1 MQALLRHKSDNARDA
16 EYQRLTK
23 FREAEQNRVRED
35 EQRRRDREKQ
45 DEAGRR
51 AIQRHKAALQAQ
63 KASQTQSTRRFGQM
77 SFRMYIDGPYRLHRG
92 RWWISGPGSIMTG
105 CHWIFENEGPADRQW
120 PKLWNRRQRSDT
132 WYDLYFLYRENGI
145 DVQEL
150 L

>member
-1 MQALLRHKSDNARDA
+1 MQALLRHKSDNAWDA

-77 SFRMYIDGPYRLHRG
+77 SFRMYIDGP
-92 RWWISGPGSIMTG
+92 
-105 CHWIFENEGPADRQW
+105 
-120 PKLWNRRQRSDT
+120 
-132 WYDLYFLYRENGI
+132 
-145 DVQEL
+145 
-150 L
+150 